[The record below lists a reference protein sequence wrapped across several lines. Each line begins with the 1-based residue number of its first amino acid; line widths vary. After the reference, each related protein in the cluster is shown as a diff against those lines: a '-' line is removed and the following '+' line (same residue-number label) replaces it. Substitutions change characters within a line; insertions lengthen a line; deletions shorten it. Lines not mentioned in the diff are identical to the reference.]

1 MCLLALA
8 WYRSGGDGRRH
19 IFRFR
24 DARRALGIEIPLQ
37 TLQIGAYV
45 CGMLVTEIAVFLES
59 LLDEL
64 IKFRRQIRINPQRR
78 CGSPIKNSLEN
89 YTGSISSKR
98 QLPGAH
104 FIQHYSEGKQIG
116 ARV

>member
-1 MCLLALA
+1 MGQLALA
-8 WYRSGGDGRRH
+8 WYRSGDGHRR

-24 DARRALGIEIPLQ
+24 NSSRALGIEIPLQ
-37 TLQIGAYV
+37 TLQVRTYV
-45 CGMLVTEIAVFLES
+45 CGMLVTKIAVFLES
-59 LLDEL
+59 LLDDL
-64 IKFRRQIRINPQRR
+64 LKFRRKIRINPQRR

-104 FIQHYSEGKQIG
+104 FIQHYCEGKQIG